1 MSVILTRGIRFAD
14 GDTVPGSY
22 VWSFSVKVDDGSGS
36 FVRVRDIGV
45 GSNPYDIAL
54 ESCNDLWGYNKS

>member
-22 VWSFSVKVDDGSGS
+22 VWSFTVKVDDGSGS
-36 FVRVRDIGV
+36 FVRVRDMRC
-45 GSNPYDIAL
+45 IAIIRQGFWIRIL
-54 ESCNDLWGYNKS
+54 Q